1 MQVVPWLMWCCAVVA
16 PDVVLLDFSADWC
29 GPCRKMRPVVQ
40 QLAAAGYPVREVDI
54 DREPALARNLR
65 VDSVPCF
72 VLMVEGREQG
82 RIVGLTSY
90 EKLVGLFA
98 DARAANLAANAPPAR
113 QENVAAVAASNFPAR
128 REPFAPSPAVPV
140 RTAAFPA
147 PSPAAA
153 PGDLAAGASAAPGDL
168 AARASAASVKLT
180 IDEGATRS
188 RGSGTVIDSQDRE
201 ALVLT
206 CGHIFR
212 DGQGKGTVTVDFT
225 GPAHLRGLPARV
237 IGYDLKSDLGLLVVE
252 VPQRVPHVPV
262 APTGYDVRAGAD
274 VLSLGYPQGGPLDL
288 LRTRINSKNKIV
300 GPPNLQVA
308 GLPIEGRSGGGL
320 VSADGYVIGVCN
332 AADPER
338 QEGLFA
344 ALEAIHTALDHA
356 GLTELHRTSA
366 PAATVAANPPA
377 PSVFPAA
384 ALADSR
390 AAAPADSLS
399 ADERAVLERL
409 RGANGQADVI
419 CVVRSPE
426 APQGEVVV
434 IERASAEF
442 RRRLDMHR
450 RGESESPAPNGTL
463 PTNSV
468 VPSVRP
474 AIRPA
479 FR

>member
-54 DREPALARNLR
+54 DADPALARNLR

-72 VLMVEGREQG
+72 VLMVDGREHG
-82 RIVGLTSY
+82 RIVGHTSY

-98 DARAANLAANAPPAR
+98 EAKAANLVANPAPP
-113 QENVAAVAASNFPAR
+113 VPAVAAQNFPAR
-128 REPFAPSPAVPV
+128 REPFASPQAAPV
-140 RTAAFPA
+140 RTAALPA
-147 PSPAAA
+147 PAPAAV
-153 PGDLAAGASAAPGDL
+153 AAPADL
-168 AARASAASVKLT
+168 SARASAAGVKLT
-180 IDEGATRS
+180 IDEGTTRS

-262 APTGYDVRAGAD
+262 GPAGYDVKVGAE
-274 VLSLGYPQGGPLDL
+274 VLSVGYPQGGPLDV

-320 VSADGYVIGVCN
+320 ISADGFVVGVCN

-344 ALEAIHTALDHA
+344 ALEAIHAALDNA
-356 GLTELHRTSA
+356 GLTELYRRSGQNSTP
-366 PAATVAANPPA
+366 PAAIVAANPPA
-377 PSVFPAA
+377 PSDA
-384 ALADSR
+384 R

-399 ADERAVLERL
+399 ADELAVLERL

-419 CVVRSPE
+419 CLVRSPQV
-426 APQGEVVV
+426 PQGEVVV
-434 IERASAEF
+434 IERASPEF
-442 RRRLDMHR
+442 RRRLEMHR
-450 RGESESPAPNGTL
+450 RGESETPAVTATL
-463 PTNSV
+463 PTDSV
-468 VPSVRP
+468 VPSIRP